1 ERIKKVRN
9 LKHKSSKGVFNH
21 RKKNGEI
28 IQVDVQSNII
38 EFQGIKAELVLANDI
53 TERMNYIREVED
65 RNARLQE
72 IAWIQSHVVRA
83 PSARLM
89 GSGNAVSES
98 TAEDKDRQTLNQV
111 IIKSGNELDD
121 IIKDIAFKADKI
133 TLTEEDK
140 K

>member
-1 ERIKKVRN
+1 WAFLDVNQSAVSHYGYSKEEFLSMTIFEIRQSEEIEELKERIKKVRN

-72 IAWIQSHVVRA
+72 IAWI
-83 PSARLM
+83 
-89 GSGNAVSES
+89 
-98 TAEDKDRQTLNQV
+98 
-111 IIKSGNELDD
+111 
-121 IIKDIAFKADKI
+121 
-133 TLTEEDK
+133 
-140 K
+140 